1 MARGWESKDVESQA
15 EEREAQRAAGKLV
28 AAAAKLTAEE
38 AELARK
44 RGPLELDRTRVMR
57 ELAATVHPRRRA
69 QLEAALKHL
78 DEELAKL

>member
-1 MARGWESKDVESQA
+1 MARGWESKDVEDQV
-15 EEREAQRAAGKLV
+15 ERREAEKLA

-57 ELAATVHPRRRA
+57 ELAATKHPRRRA
-69 QLEAALKHL
+69 QLEAALAHL
-78 DEELAKL
+78 NAELAKL